1 MRKQSTKDRSKKSE
15 KQVAKMLGGRVQPAS
30 GALPVLALKRD
41 VSTKHLLVED
51 KTTLKG
57 SYSIKKA
64 DWEKLRAQAI
74 LQGKKPVYSVNFE
87 QEPPR
92 RVFVIDEALFVH
104 LMKLYE
110 FDQS

>member
-1 MRKQSTKDRSKKSE
+1 MKKQSVKDRSKKSE

-30 GALPVLALKRD
+30 GALPVLAFKRD

-51 KTTLKG
+51 KTTLKS
-57 SYSIKKA
+57 SYSVKKQ

-74 LQGKKPVYSVNFE
+74 LLGKKPVYSVNFE
-87 QEPPR
+87 QQPAR

-104 LMKLYE
+104 LMNLYE
-110 FDQS
+110 LDRP